1 MGTTG
6 PAFAVDAQLIL
17 AGLTLAVA
25 AEQLWVAGWIGGR
38 RRATWTGLCAAA
50 LAVQLGANAAV
61 LQLHASPQVGGVLF
75 LRYAAASVL
84 PLTAVFLVA
93 ALAGV
98 TASAPVVGLCIAGA
112 VVRLVLWPT
121 TDLVYAHHVADGWPA
136 YGPLPPLLI
145 LPLVAVSF
153 GYIAVMVVRIGNDLE
168 VVALFAGAAASA
180 VITVLDFT
188 DTEPAMAEQ
197 LSGWVTTPLFASLL
211 VIVGRRQALAAQ
223 RQHALNLREIAL
235 ARLARAGM
243 TSPAALLAADAE
255 RLLTVHDA
263 EPAFVQAVQS
273 ITQAAAQRDAAEQA
287 VLHRATHDELTGL
300 VNRSELRRRLSHGLA
315 ESAAPV
321 TVLHLGVDAMRS
333 VNDSFGHLVGDQM
346 LAEIACRLRDAA
358 PNAEL
363 VARVD
368 GDEFV
373 LVCAGECPDLGQR
386 LLAAVQAPYELP
398 GFTGTITVAMGVASR
413 TADSRHGDADG
424 LLHDADIAMQ
434 RAKAAGGR
442 GIAYFD
448 DWMRAELLRARGLER
463 RLSKALERD
472 EITLH
477 YEPIVSLLD
486 RKPIAY
492 EALARWRC
500 DGEMIPPDAWIPVAE
515 TTGHLIDIGR
525 HLAGLATSQ
534 LMAWHAAGIPASVSL
549 NVSARQ
555 LRTPDLTDALDVA
568 LADGLDPRHLWLEVT
583 EGIAV
588 DDDALRALNALRDR
602 GFRIALDDFGTG
614 YSSLHAIGRLP
625 IDIVKID
632 RSFIAGLSQAHALI
646 AAVVSIAE
654 AHGLEVVA
662 EGVETEEQAS
672 RLTALG
678 CRWGQGYLFGRAAPA
693 ISYVG

>member
-1 MGTTG
+1 
-6 PAFAVDAQLIL
+6 
-17 AGLTLAVA
+17 
-25 AEQLWVAGWIGGR
+25 
-38 RRATWTGLCAAA
+38 
-50 LAVQLGANAAV
+50 
-61 LQLHASPQVGGVLF
+61 
-75 LRYAAASVL
+75 
-84 PLTAVFLVA
+84 
-93 ALAGV
+93 
-98 TASAPVVGLCIAGA
+98 
-112 VVRLVLWPT
+112 
-121 TDLVYAHHVADGWPA
+121 
-136 YGPLPPLLI
+136 
-145 LPLVAVSF
+145 
-153 GYIAVMVVRIGNDLE
+153 
-168 VVALFAGAAASA
+168 
-180 VITVLDFT
+180 
-188 DTEPAMAEQ
+188 
-197 LSGWVTTPLFASLL
+197 
-211 VIVGRRQALAAQ
+211 
-223 RQHALNLREIAL
+223 
-235 ARLARAGM
+235 
-243 TSPAALLAADAE
+243 
-255 RLLTVHDA
+255 
-263 EPAFVQAVQS
+263 
-273 ITQAAAQRDAAEQA
+273 
-287 VLHRATHDELTGL
+287 
-300 VNRSELRRRLSHGLA
+300 
-315 ESAAPV
+315 
-321 TVLHLGVDAMRS
+321 
-333 VNDSFGHLVGDQM
+333 
-346 LAEIACRLRDAA
+346 
-358 PNAEL
+358 
-363 VARVD
+363 
-368 GDEFV
+368 
-373 LVCAGECPDLGQR
+373 
-386 LLAAVQAPYELP
+386 
-398 GFTGTITVAMGVASR
+398 
-413 TADSRHGDADG
+413 
-424 LLHDADIAMQ
+424 
-434 RAKAAGGR
+434 
-442 GIAYFD
+442 
-448 DWMRAELLRARGLER
+448 MRAELLRARGLER

-693 ISYVG
+693 SSYVG